1 MADVLVILLSFFL
14 AGWVQGT
21 LGFGFAV
28 ASTLLLLGGM
38 NFTMLVFLNLCMSF
52 LSCVLA
58 MLSAGNLRSIHK
70 PILFR
75 VVLSALIGL
84 VIGSAVIKYVDS
96 VFLKQVTLVVILVAS
111 LLSLGKYRRFFA
123 QKYLSVAGGFLSGIL
138 TPSTGINGP
147 LVMLHLNA
155 AMKDKRQIRSTML
168 SYLLV
173 IMAFGILSMTFQ
185 VGLPRGTWET
195 LAKIVLPSVAG
206 YALGVLTFRQLSD
219 SLYNKLVTFFLIASS
234 LLSLIYLVLQGQIS

>member
-1 MADVLVILLSFFL
+1 MADAVVILLSFL
-14 AGWVQGT
+14 VAGWVQGM

-28 ASTLLLLGGM
+28 TSTLMLLGGM
-38 NFTMLVFLNLCMSF
+38 NFTTLVFLNLCMSF
-52 LSCVLA
+52 LCCVLA

-70 PILFR
+70 PILLR
-75 VVLSALIGL
+75 IVISALVGL

-111 LLSLGKYRRFFA
+111 LLSLGKCRRFFA
-123 QKYLSVAGGFLSGIL
+123 QKDLSIAGGFLSGIL

-155 AMKDKRQIRSTML
+155 ALKDKRRIRSTML

-185 VGLPRGTWET
+185 VGLPRGTWEM

-206 YALGVLTFRQLSD
+206 YALGVVTFRRLSD
-219 SLYNKLVTFFLIASS
+219 SFYNKLVTFFLISSS
-234 LLSLIYLVLQGQIS
+234 LLSLIYLIS

>member
-1 MADVLVILLSFFL
+1 MPDVVILLSFL
-14 AGWVQGT
+14 VAGWVQGT

-28 ASTLLLLGGM
+28 ASTLMLLGGM

-70 PILFR
+70 PIFLR
-75 VVLSALIGL
+75 VVISALIGL
-84 VIGSAVIKYVDS
+84 VIGSAVIKYVDG

-111 LLSLGKYRRFFA
+111 LLSLGKYRRFFG
-123 QKYLSVAGGFLSGIL
+123 QKHLSVAGGFLSGIL

-155 AMKDKRQIRSTML
+155 ALKEKRRIRSTML

-173 IMAFGILSMTFQ
+173 IMAFGVLSMTFQ
-185 VGLPRGTWET
+185 VGLPRGSWGM

-219 SLYNKLVTFFLIASS
+219 SRYNRLVTFFLISSS
-234 LLSLIYLVLQGQIS
+234 LLSLIYLIL